1 MRCTS
6 NTMQILQDIMTR
18 LQADAPV
25 KEVRRGLFWT
35 AVVSRHCGLASTM
48 MRELCPDENKEN
60 ANFRP
65 PSEMTAME
73 LARLSLSDDMSEA
86 SLGLAA
92 INSLINTSQPEAI
105 EMNAGDLLMEYGKG
119 KNISI
124 IGHFPFTDDLIK
136 IAKNLWVIERQ
147 QRPGDYPEGDGEI
160 YLPQSDIIAISSTTL
175 INHTL
180 TAILALCPP
189 GSLKI
194 LLGPTTPMTPALFD
208 YGIDIISGSLVTDT
222 LTALQYISEGANFRQ
237 LKRSGSVRLITI
249 TKNSA
254 LKRQRV

>member
-1 MRCTS
+1 MKCHD
-6 NTMQILQDIMTR
+6 MQILKGI
-18 LQADAPV
+18 LSGLKADSPV

-35 AVVSRHCGLASTM
+35 AVVSSHCGLSSTM
-48 MRELCPDENKEN
+48 MQELCPDENKEN
-60 ANFRP
+60 AHFRP
-65 PSEMTAME
+65 PSELTAME
-73 LARLSLSDDMSEA
+73 LARLSLSDDVSEA

-92 INSLINTSQPEAI
+92 INSLINTNQPEAI
-105 EMNAGDLLMEYGKG
+105 EMNAGDLLMEYGTG

-124 IGHFPFTDDLIK
+124 IGHFPFTDDLTK
-136 IAKNLWVIERQ
+136 IAKNLWVIERR
-147 QRPGDYPEGDGEI
+147 QRPGDYPEGDGKI
-160 YLPQSDIIAISSTTL
+160 YLPQSDVIVISSTTL

-189 GSLKI
+189 ESLKM
-194 LLGPTTPMTPALFD
+194 LLGPSTPMTPVLFD

-222 LTALQYISEGANFRQ
+222 VTALQYISEGANFRQ

-249 TKNSA
+249 TKNAA